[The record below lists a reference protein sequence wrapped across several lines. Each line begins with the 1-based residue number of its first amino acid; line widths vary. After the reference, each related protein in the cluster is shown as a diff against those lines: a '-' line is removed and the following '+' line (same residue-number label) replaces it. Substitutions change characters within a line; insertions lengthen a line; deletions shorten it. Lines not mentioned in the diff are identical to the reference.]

1 MARTRHGFLLASLTV
16 GVALAAAARGIV
28 GAATKAF
35 PQSLEPLRAVPSA
48 VPAGASDGLAAYL
61 VLAHDALPTA
71 AKPQGWAYP
80 FACCADFDCEA
91 VPESAIVEGA
101 RGYEIRSTGELI
113 PMSDRRVKDSPDG
126 QFHWCAHRAG
136 LDAGKT
142 ICLFVP
148 PRSF

>member
-1 MARTRHGFLLASLTV
+1 MGGKYISLRGAV
-16 GVALAAAARGIV
+16 AVSGAIAAIVLIGLHGVAW
-28 GAATKAF
+28 
-35 PQSLEPLRAVPSA
+35 P
-48 VPAGASDGLAAYL
+48 
-61 VLAHDALPTA
+61 HDALPTA

-80 FACCADFDCEA
+80 FACCANFDCEA
-91 VPESAIVEGA
+91 IPESSVIEGA
-101 RGYEIRSTGELI
+101 RGYEIRQTGELI
-113 PMSDRRVKDSPDG
+113 PMTDLRVKQSPDG